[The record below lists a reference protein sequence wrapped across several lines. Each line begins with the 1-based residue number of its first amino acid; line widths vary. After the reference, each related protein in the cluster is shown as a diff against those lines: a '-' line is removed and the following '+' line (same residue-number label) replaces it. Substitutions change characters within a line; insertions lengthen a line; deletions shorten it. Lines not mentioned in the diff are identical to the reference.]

1 MPTLPTWSTPATK
14 ASGDTITAA
23 DWNSAMDAA
32 RWLYW
37 RPAAIAWKSTDMS
50 VPSTTWTAVTFDTDI
65 YDPYGFHSTSSNTS
79 RLTVPA
85 GLAGTYRICAQWGD
99 WPDATPGL
107 GDVAVRLNGTTDIG
121 GNAGWLGA
129 YGVAT
134 AWVSCHYDLAAGDY
148 VEVRAYQD
156 SGVTKSITSDNVG
169 PMFSI
174 SHLGTT

>member
-37 RPAAIAWKSTDMS
+37 RPAAVVWRSSDMS
-50 VPSTTWTAVTFDTDI
+50 ITDSTYTAIQFDTDI
-65 YDPYGFHSTSSNTS
+65 YDPYGFHSTVSNTS

-85 GLAGTYRICAQWGD
+85 GLAGTYRICGRWGD
-99 WPDATPGL
+99 WAGSGAGRGSITI
-107 GDVAVRLNGTTDIG
+107 RLNGTTDIG
-121 GNAGWLGA
+121 RSAHWLAAVGA
-129 YGVAT
+129 AT
-134 AWVSCHYDLAAGDY
+134 SWTSTHYDLAAGDY
-148 VEVRAYQD
+148 VELRAYQD
-156 SGVTKSITSDNVG
+156 SGATVAVPGDVLG
-169 PMFSI
+169 PFFSI